1 MEDDSNFVKS
11 EPTSEQIISQKVVG
25 RTWVDLVFS
34 SGYVLVGL
42 VVIGVIVYLSYR
54 IYGVIPTWIWIALGG
69 SLLFIPFLIE
79 RAKGDSQLI
88 LINDN
93 SQSLTEYRVGSRYPI
108 LVEDA
113 GLDMYSHTGRRRM
126 VYTNIEH
133 TENGVLLGG
142 ETLTAMSTFEFL
154 RDMNILRR
162 ITTEFS
168 HYLKQDRMTNELIG
182 LEVER
187 KVSEYSETWLRML
200 YGSLDP
206 SDIEELISQ
215 NLTESHDDLDIDA
228 KFVKEYGGFELD
240 D

>member
-1 MEDDSNFVKS
+1 MTEDSNFVK

-34 SGYVLVGL
+34 SGYVFAGL
-42 VVIGVIVYLSYR
+42 LVIGVVVFAGYK
-54 IYGVIPTWIWIALGG
+54 IYGSIPTWIWISIGG

-88 LINDN
+88 LINDG
-93 SQSLTEYRVGSRYPI
+93 SQNLTEYRVGSRYPI
-108 LVEDA
+108 LVEEA
-113 GLDMYSHTGRRRM
+113 GLDMYSHSGRRRM
-126 VYTNIEH
+126 IYTKIEH
-133 TENGVLLGG
+133 AENGVLLGG

-162 ITTEFS
+162 ITDEFS
-168 HYLKQDRMTNELIG
+168 QYLKKDRLTNELIG

-228 KFVKEYGGFELD
+228 KFVKEYEEVGLD

>member
-1 MEDDSNFVKS
+1 MEEVEYKNQS
-11 EPTSEQIISQKVVG
+11 SEQIISQKVVG

-34 SGYVLVGL
+34 SGYLFIGLL
-42 VVIGVIVYLSYR
+42 VVALILFGVWKVY
-54 IYGVIPTWIWIALGG
+54 GAIPQWIWISIGG
-69 SLLFIPFLIE
+69 SLLFVPFLIE

-88 LINDN
+88 LINDG
-93 SQSLTEYRVGSRYPI
+93 SQNLTEYRVGSRYPI

-126 VYTNIEH
+126 IYTKIEH
-133 TENGVLLGG
+133 AENGVLLGG
-142 ETLTAMSTFEFL
+142 ETLTVMSTFEFL

-162 ITTEFS
+162 ITDEFS
-168 HYLKQDRMTNELIG
+168 QYLKKDRLTNELIG

-228 KFVKEYGGFELD
+228 KFVKEYEEVGFD

>member
-1 MEDDSNFVKS
+1 M
-11 EPTSEQIISQKVVG
+11 
-25 RTWVDLVFS
+25 
-34 SGYVLVGL
+34 
-42 VVIGVIVYLSYR
+42 
-54 IYGVIPTWIWIALGG
+54 IYT
-69 SLLFIPFLIE
+69 
-79 RAKGDSQLI
+79 K
-88 LINDN
+88 
-93 SQSLTEYRVGSRYPI
+93 
-108 LVEDA
+108 
-113 GLDMYSHTGRRRM
+113 
-126 VYTNIEH
+126 IEH
-133 TENGVLLGG
+133 SDNGILLGG

-162 ITTEFS
+162 ITDEFS
-168 HYLKQDRMTNELIG
+168 QYLKQDRMTNELIG

-228 KFVKEYGGFELD
+228 KFVKEYEEVGFD